1 MEISEIKSQLD
12 IIEVAERLGLQINKY
27 RKALCPFHDDK
38 RPSLQF
44 SQEKQIATCFSG
56 NCTAG
61 SMDVIRLAEKKL
73 QISTHEAIEWLKK
86 EYSLQPV
93 GSSPKA
99 STPTVAILNQIQYAK
114 LFKVFEANL
123 KKSERAQQYL
133 KERNLIPE
141 ALAVGY
147 NATGWGRMK
156 HCLIFPLKDG
166 ENKTVNFYGRSILD
180 RPESKHYYMPERKG
194 LYPKYPEALAEVL
207 ILTESVIDAA
217 TLEQYRLSRYEN
229 YPLRS
234 SILALYGTNGLS
246 EEHQQAIK
254 ELKYL
259 KEIILF
265 FDGDEAG
272 RRAIV
277 KQAAALQQLKP
288 DILITYADTPEG
300 EDINSLLESH
310 KPEVLEHLLKERKA
324 VVKEEQEKPFS
335 FSSEKSSAETPPQQA
350 VKTAQQAI
358 TAEAPKANAA
368 PSLRSGKL
376 ITDNPELLFYSHSML
391 HITVLGGIKITG
403 LDRLRVTLKIAHQ
416 EKNYL
421 LPIRHNLDLYNNGQ
435 LEQLAQK
442 TAEQMEITSQE
453 SIAVF
458 AQLINELENYRGR
471 KLEALKSKKE
481 EKPTMSESEKR
492 AALKE
497 LQSPKLMENTL
508 RQITA
513 SGIIGEETNAFIAYL
528 VYTSRKRENPLHLM
542 CLGASGTGKTYLQEK
557 VGELMPAEEKLEIT
571 TLSENAFYYF
581 DQEELKHKLILI
593 EDLDGAEAVL
603 YPLRELQSKKRISK
617 TVTLK
622 DNKGNLKT
630 ITLKVEGPV
639 CVSGCTTREKIYED
653 NANRCI
659 LVHIDSSQEQD
670 KRIMQYQQA
679 VSARQI
685 NKVQETQSRQ
695 CLQNMQRLLRPVQVS
710 NPYAQLIRLP
720 ESVFKPRRS
729 MMLLLSFIET
739 ITFYH
744 QYQREVKHD
753 RESGTAYIETTV
765 EDIAWAF
772 KLLKE
777 ALFAKSDELSGACR
791 SFFEDL
797 KRYLNKGEENNPAA
811 GYKVTFYAKEIR
823 KGLRLNPSNLK
834 RYMIELNRY
843 GYIKIAGGSKY
854 KGYEY
859 QIADYQEYETLRGE
873 IDQRLD
879 SIIAQIRTQAG
890 K

>member
-1 MEISEIKSQLD
+1 MEISQIKSQLD
-12 IIEVAERLGLQINKY
+12 IIAVAERLGIQINKY
-27 RKALCPFHDDK
+27 RKALCPFHADK

-61 SMDVIRLAEKKL
+61 SMDVIKLAEKKL

-86 EYSLQPV
+86 EYSLQ
-93 GSSPKA
+93 SSGASAKA
-99 STPTVAILNQIQYAK
+99 NAPAAATPNQIQYAR
-114 LFKVFEANL
+114 LIKVFEANL

-133 KERNLIPE
+133 RERSLIPE

-156 HCLIFPLKDG
+156 HCLVFPLKDA
-166 ENKTVNFYGRSILD
+166 ENRIVNFYGRSILNQS
-180 RPESKHYYMPERKG
+180 ESKHYYMPERKG
-194 LYPKYPEALAEVL
+194 LYPKYPEALAEIL

-217 TLEQYRLSRYEN
+217 TLEQYRLSRYEH

-234 SILALYGTNGLS
+234 NVLALYGTNGLS

-254 ELKYL
+254 GLKYL

-265 FDGDEAG
+265 FDGDKAG
-272 RRAIV
+272 RKALQ

-288 DILITYADTPEG
+288 DIRLMYADTPEG

-324 VVKEEQEKPFS
+324 VVEKEEQEETFS
-335 FSSEKSSAETPPQQA
+335 FSSEKPSAETPSQQA
-350 VKTAQQAI
+350 VTGS
-358 TAEAPKANAA
+358 P
-368 PSLRSGKL
+368 LRSGKL
-376 ITDNPELLFYSHSML
+376 ITDNPELLFYSNSML

-435 LEQLAQK
+435 LEQLTQK
-442 TAEQMEITSQE
+442 TAEQLEITSQE
-453 SIAVF
+453 SITVF
-458 AQLINELENYRGR
+458 AQLINELENYRER
-471 KLEALKSKKE
+471 KLEALKPKKE

-508 RQITA
+508 QKITA

-557 VGELMPAEEKLEIT
+557 VGELMPEEEKLEIT

-581 DQEELKHKLILI
+581 DKEELKHKLILI

-659 LVHIDSSQEQD
+659 LVHIDSSAEQD

-685 NKVQETQSRQ
+685 NKVQEAQSRQ
-695 CLQNMQRLLRPVQVS
+695 SLQNMQRLLRSVQVS

-753 RESGTAYIETTV
+753 RESGTDYIETTV

-797 KRYLNKGEENNPAA
+797 KRYLNKGEENNPAN

-834 RYMIELNRY
+834 RYMLELNRY

-859 QIADYQEYETLRGE
+859 QIADYQEYESLRSE

-879 SIIAQIRTQAG
+879 SIIDQIRRQAG